1 MTTMGT
7 GQLLDLLEGV
17 PFGVVAFDHEWR
29 IQSMNSAGARLLQ
42 REPSDLLG
50 RIVWEEFP
58 EATETIAYREYHR
71 AVAQQEVVSFE
82 LFYGPLTGWFEA
94 TAIPTATGLIVS
106 YRDVTASRR
115 RDIMLS
121 GSRAALAQIA
131 SDAPLPEVLDVLV
144 EMVERESLHGAIA
157 SILLLDPSGR
167 HLLHGSAPSL
177 PTDYNEAIDGIEI
190 GPSVGSC
197 GTAAYFGVQVIA
209 EDIREDERWVEFRE
223 LADAA
228 GLRACWSTPIPSAD
242 GQLLGTFA
250 VYYREPR
257 RPEPDDAE
265 MIEQV
270 TRTAAI
276 AIQHDRDREALREA
290 ATSAQALAAA
300 TREVAHVL
308 QDSLLTLPP
317 TVPGLQI
324 AVRYQAAE
332 EAAEVGG
339 DWYDAISLPNGAL
352 GVSVGDVIGHD
363 LRAAATMGQLRNL
376 LRASA
381 CEATRDPAQVLAHLD
396 DLVDT
401 LDISHLATAVY
412 GEVRLPAQ
420 GERDGLLRWSNAGH
434 PAPALLGPE
443 GRAVLLQGT
452 PGLPLSVDRR
462 ARRSVEQTV
471 LPVGSTLVLYTD
483 GLVERRTEHI
493 DQSQQ
498 RLLRRL
504 EDHGSL
510 ALEELADRLLD
521 LVEEQTDDIALLLV
535 RLTG

>member
-1 MTTMGT
+1 MGT